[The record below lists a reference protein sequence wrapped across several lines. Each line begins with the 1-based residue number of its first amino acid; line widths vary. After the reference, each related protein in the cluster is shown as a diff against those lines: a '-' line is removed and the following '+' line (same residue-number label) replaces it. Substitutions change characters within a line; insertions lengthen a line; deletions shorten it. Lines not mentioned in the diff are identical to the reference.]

1 MNTKREWKDNLAKTE
16 TRQRHTQQITSKWLF
31 LTSSC
36 STFINIKKNEKI
48 LRWQKIWKD
57 EGGVLGLRNVK
68 GKGKRR
74 RRRGRR
80 GKGSSGHSLGNC
92 CSKWNHISINQCP
105 KRKLCKLWMSSFPF
119 KGRRKKKPKKTQ
131 NNQAGKFQTSGLLKE
146 TPKIIFKSL
155 FWSWLFGLVAS
166 DFCSIWSAEFWLQWQ
181 EHAEFFLPCLFW
193 KWSRG
198 KPQTT
203 LLYL

>member
-1 MNTKREWKDNLAKTE
+1 MHLIWKTKPKMNTKREWKDNLAKTE

-119 KGRRKKKPKKTQ
+119 KGRRKKPPKKHKITRQ
-131 NNQAGKFQTSGLLKE
+131 VNFRLQDYSKKLLK
-146 TPKIIFKSL
+146 
-155 FWSWLFGLVAS
+155 
-166 DFCSIWSAEFWLQWQ
+166 
-181 EHAEFFLPCLFW
+181 
-193 KWSRG
+193 
-198 KPQTT
+198 
-203 LLYL
+203 